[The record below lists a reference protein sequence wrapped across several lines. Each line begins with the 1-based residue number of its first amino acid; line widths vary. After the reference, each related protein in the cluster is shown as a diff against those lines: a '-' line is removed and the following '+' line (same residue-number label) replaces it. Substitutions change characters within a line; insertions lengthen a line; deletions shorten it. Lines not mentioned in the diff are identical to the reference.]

1 MKKFFS
7 LLFCTLLFLSCSNV
21 EKMHHGVKY
30 NPCGKAPL
38 EGDLEVVY
46 GRFNTCG
53 PCCDIV
59 EYPATP
65 IVKTFTK
72 EETEDSPI
80 NEEFSIPLKTSIVT
94 FDYSLEF
101 QIVTGDD
108 AKKTFMACKKGKDFD
123 DYIEINLKNNM
134 REVFKTVLFKYDSP
148 EQLIDSTLVFEKEA
162 NELLS
167 RKLAED
173 GITLT
178 RGNIVN
184 RFRFPPKT
192 QAMLDDIQITK
203 TQTMKIEAD
212 AKASEI
218 QSKSKI
224 SSSEANSKADIIAA
238 EAEAKVILIKAKAE
252 AERIRIINQALSANY
267 LKKLEIENF
276 TYKTE
281 LVTPQGVY
289 RISQKDQ

>member
-1 MKKFFS
+1 
-7 LLFCTLLFLSCSNV
+7 
-21 EKMHHGVKY
+21 
-30 NPCGKAPL
+30 
-38 EGDLEVVY
+38 
-46 GRFNTCG
+46 
-53 PCCDIV
+53 
-59 EYPATP
+59 
-65 IVKTFTK
+65 
-72 EETEDSPI
+72 
-80 NEEFSIPLKTSIVT
+80 
-94 FDYSLEF
+94 
-101 QIVTGDD
+101 
-108 AKKTFMACKKGKDFD
+108 
-123 DYIEINLKNNM
+123 M

-238 EAEAKVILIKAKAE
+238 EAEAKVIIIKARAE

-289 RISQKDQ
+289 RISQKEKQSF